1 MKKFLS
7 ISILTLLV
15 LTVLSGCQLAKKE
28 NTPSAVTKHL
38 VGIYCTA
45 TPLDDQEEPI
55 SCTYDQ
61 KTDTFKPDN
70 PDISGCYLAAIKVD
84 VSEEEGNFYY
94 SFCSDMMAEPSINI
108 SGSDGTNTTS
118 YESSSHTLIG
128 QSNYM
133 YPPDGTTEAS
143 LSLSGTLYVDP
154 DKTDYSTDSDLYY
167 IYLNLIYQKGNGDL
181 FITPGSPVSIMNEA
195 VSSIRGDE

>member
-7 ISILTLLV
+7 ISILTILG

-61 KTDTFKPDN
+61 KTDTSNRIIP
-70 PDISGCYLAAIKVD
+70 ISPAAILPQLK
-84 VSEEEGNFYY
+84 
-94 SFCSDMMAEPSINI
+94 
-108 SGSDGTNTTS
+108 
-118 YESSSHTLIG
+118 L
-128 QSNYM
+128 M
-133 YPPDGTTEAS
+133 YPKKKE
-143 LSLSGTLYVDP
+143 
-154 DKTDYSTDSDLYY
+154 
-167 IYLNLIYQKGNGDL
+167 I
-181 FITPGSPVSIMNEA
+181 SI
-195 VSSIRGDE
+195 IRSVPI